1 MTILHIDASANFET
15 SNSRA
20 ISDYIVEKIIES
32 GLSSDTVIRRDLA
45 KQLLP
50 QINAQDLIALHSSSE
65 SDRES
70 LQEHFEVSENLI
82 TELKSSDTLVIGVPM
97 YNFGVPVV
105 LKQWIDYIARAGQT
119 FKYTE
124 TGPVGLSGVK
134 HAYVV
139 VASGGTPLGSP
150 MDHLSPYLKTI
161 LGFIGV
167 EDIHIIDAAGNKGAT
182 EKVIADAKAQ
192 VDKLFS
198 LD

>member
-1 MTILHIDASANFET
+1 MTILHIDSSANFET

-65 SDRES
+65 SDRET
-70 LQEHFEVSENLI
+70 LKDHFEVSENLI
-82 TELKSSDTLVIGVPM
+82 TELKSSDTLVIGAPM

-124 TGPVGLSGVK
+124 NGPIGLSGVK

-150 MDHLSPYLKTI
+150 MDQLSPYLKTV
-161 LGFIGV
+161 LKFIGV
-167 EDIHIIDAAGNKGAT
+167 ETVHIIDASGSKGAT
-182 EKVIADAKAQ
+182 EKVIAEAKAQ
-192 VDKLFS
+192 VDELF
-198 LD
+198 

>member
-1 MTILHIDASANFET
+1 MTILHIDSSSNMET
-15 SNSRA
+15 SNSRV
-20 ISDYIVEKIIES
+20 ISDYIVEKLIAS
-32 GLSSDTVIRRDLA
+32 GLSSDTIIRRDLA

-50 QINAQDLIALHSSSE
+50 QITAEDLLDLHSSSE
-65 SDRES
+65 SDRAS
-70 LQEHFEVSENLI
+70 LKEHVDLSENLI

-124 TGPVGLSGVK
+124 KGPIGLSGVK

-139 VASGGTPLGSP
+139 IASGGTPVGSP
-150 MDHLSPYLKTI
+150 YDHVSSYLKTV

-167 EDIHIIDAAGNKGAT
+167 ETVHIIDAAGSKGAP
-182 EKVIADAKAQ
+182 EKIIAEAKAQ
-192 VDKLFS
+192 VDELLS
-198 LD
+198 A

>member
-1 MTILHIDASANFET
+1 MTILHIDSSANFET

-20 ISDYIVEKIIES
+20 ISAYIVEKIIES

-70 LQEHFEVSENLI
+70 LKEHFDVSAHLI
-82 TELKSSDTLVIGVPM
+82 TELKSSDTLVIGTPM

-124 TGPVGLSGVK
+124 NGPIGLSGVQ

-139 VASGGTPLGSP
+139 IASGGTSLGNP

-167 EDIHIIDAAGNKGAT
+167 KDIHIIDAAGSKGST
-182 EKVIADAKAQ
+182 EKVIAEAKAQ
-192 VDKLFS
+192 VDELF
-198 LD
+198 